1 MTGPEATGVYLLL
14 TVYLPA
20 AAAMAVVLMLTRGR
34 VRAVIAL
41 AVAGLMGLWALFIL
55 AVGLFYP
62 APLGTLLLGFVLLA
76 AISVGMGLLGLR
88 FWRSAGSPNKRKL

>member
-20 AAAMAVVLMLTRGR
+20 AAALAVVLALTSGR

-41 AVAGLMGLWALFIL
+41 AVAALIGLWALFIL
-55 AVGLFYP
+55 AAGLFYP
-62 APLGTLLLGFVLLA
+62 GPLATALLGFALLA
-76 AISVGMGLLGLR
+76 SVSASMGLVGLR
-88 FWRSAGSPNKRKL
+88 FWRNATSPKNKKP

>member
-20 AAAMAVVLMLTRGR
+20 AVALAVVLMLTRGR
-34 VRAVIAL
+34 VRGVIAL
-41 AVAGLMGLWALFIL
+41 AVSGLIGLWALFIL

-76 AISVGMGLLGLR
+76 SVSASMGLVGLR
-88 FWRSAGSPNKRKL
+88 FWRNAASPKNKKP